1 MLSGADILEI
11 QDYVR
16 QVLVAEEVVRYAVRL
31 TDSSRPGRGA
41 KLDFI
46 EKWVKWGAG
55 LRASHALV
63 IGAKA
68 RALLH
73 GRHHVSVK
81 DIQALAKPI
90 LRHRVLPNFYAE
102 AEGITVGSHR
112 RSAARRGPGCR
123 PAGCKPRWHGRRRD
137 YLDPAIIARLGTIDL
152 KARTIVEGFLT
163 GLHRSPY
170 KGFSV
175 EFAEY
180 RQYLPGDDLATLDW
194 KVFARSD
201 KHFVKKYEEETNLTC
216 HLLIDV
222 SASMGY
228 ALGRSHQAAIRV
240 VSDRRARLPDAP
252 AARFV
257 RPDRVRR
264 QHFRAAAGER
274 AVGPPAHGAAG
285 ARAAGDRRAHQRR
298 QAAARSGGR
307 RAQARHGGADL
318 GSARRSGDGAR
329 RTEAFPLSRHR
340 RDRVSH
346 PRSVRVEVSV
356 RAGGALPRHGN
367 GGGSDGGAGLGARGL
382 HRARCRI

>member
-1 MLSGADILEI
+1 MLSGADILAI

-102 AEGITVGSHR
+102 AEGITADRIVDQLLDAVPAARQRACSSRWLAQARVSRPGDHRAARHDRSQGAHHR
-112 RSAARRGPGCR
+112 RRVPDRAASQSVQGIQRRVCRVPAVPARRRSRDARLEGLRAVRQALRQEIRGRNQPHVPPAARRQRIDGL
-123 PAGCKPRWHGRRRD
+123 WLRRD
-137 YLDPAIIARLGTIDL
+137 
-152 KARTIVEGFLT
+152 
-163 GLHRSPY
+163 
-170 KGFSV
+170 
-175 EFAEY
+175 
-180 RQYLPGDDLATLDW
+180 
-194 KVFARSD
+194 
-201 KHFVKKYEEETNLTC
+201 
-216 HLLIDV
+216 
-222 SASMGY
+222 
-228 ALGRSHQAAIRV
+228 HQAAIRV
-240 VSDRRARLPDAP
+240 VSHRRARLPDAS

-264 QHFRAAAGER
+264 QHFGAAAGER
-274 AVGPPAHGAAG
+274 AVGPPARRAAR
-285 ARAAGDRRAHQRR
+285 ARAARDRRRHRTSRSRCTISPPRSAS
-298 QAAARSGGR
+298 AAWSCWCRICSTI
-307 RAQARHGGADL
+307 
-318 GSARRSGDGAR
+318 R
-329 RTEAFPLSRHR
+329 RTCST
-340 RDRVSH
+340 
-346 PRSVRVEVSV
+346 
-356 RAGGALPRHGN
+356 G
-367 GGGSDGGAGLGARGL
+367 
-382 HRARCRI
+382 